1 MNAICWIISTSVS
14 AEGRWPEAGR
24 AWRFLYLVRKALSE
38 ARLSSPVMPS
48 FLVRSKWAVMIALS
62 AVDALAARAR
72 RAAMRAMPLPAASS
86 MSSSESSEALFPNMN
101 SRRVRS

>member
-1 MNAICWIISTSVS
+1 MSG
-14 AEGRWPEAGR
+14 EGRWPAGR
-24 AWRFLYLVRKALSE
+24 SRLAFLYLVRNALSE

-48 FLVRSKWAVMIALS
+48 LLVRSKWAVMMALS
-62 AVDALAARAR
+62 AVHAPAARAR
-72 RAAMRAMPLPAASS
+72 RASMRAMPLPAALS